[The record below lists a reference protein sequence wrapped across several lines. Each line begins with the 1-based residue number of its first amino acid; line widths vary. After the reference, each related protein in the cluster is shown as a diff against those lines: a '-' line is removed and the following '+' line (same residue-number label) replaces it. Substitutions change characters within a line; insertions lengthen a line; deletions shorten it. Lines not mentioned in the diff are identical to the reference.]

1 MPVVY
6 VNVSRAR
13 DAAVLCEATNSDLRG
28 TNVAQVTTQLLEHL
42 RDHPGLIQDGDCRTF
57 IQRNKKEADFL
68 SNFMEACY
76 SVMEDFEALE
86 DDHFFH
92 LYLKDGVYFVCLGDD
107 PDMKDQKVYVWC

>member
-28 TNVAQVTTQLLEHL
+28 TNVAQVSTQLLEHL

-92 LYLKDGVYFVCLGDD
+92 LYLKDGVYYVCLGDD
-107 PDMKDQKVYVWC
+107 PDMKDQKV